1 MARVAATDWS
11 SYDST
16 AIDPLLHDNRMSD
29 GYAALPEDLRL
40 DAEVSA
46 GFTIR
51 VDDAD

>member
-1 MARVAATDWS
+1 MLS
-11 SYDST
+11 SGIERIVGHKGFDF
-16 AIDPLLHDNRMSD
+16 APD
-29 GYAALPEDLRL
+29 GGHGGLALPEDLRL